1 MRIAEDYK
9 LYFGHVS
16 SWCGISIGIIVW
28 EEREKQEIPLWLY
41 LLCKNAQIVLHTI
54 LHCFLI
60 KILLNVYHL
69 SCKFISSDIWWRTC
83 RNQMKL
89 FLNGVEIYLWPR
101 FVQIELFACYIF
113 FTGSKKVYSE
123 IAWLCIL
130 FICALIFSLYFLVM
144 LFIFAVGTPGCVV
157 RQTHSWRHF

>member
-1 MRIAEDYK
+1 MWDFNWYNCVGRERKTRDSFVIIPIMQKCTNCFTY
-9 LYFGHVS
+9 YS
-16 SWCGISIGIIVW
+16 S
-28 EEREKQEIPLWLY
+28 L
-41 LLCKNAQIVLHTI
+41 
-54 LHCFLI
+54 FLI